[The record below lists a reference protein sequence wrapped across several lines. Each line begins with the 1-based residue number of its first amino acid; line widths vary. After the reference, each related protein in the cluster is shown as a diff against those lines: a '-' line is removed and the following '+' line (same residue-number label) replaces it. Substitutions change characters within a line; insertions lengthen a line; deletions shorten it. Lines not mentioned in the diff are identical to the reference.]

1 MKNTIK
7 EMYENGFNFKQI
19 GLELGKDPRTISK
32 IVKNN
37 DYKQKNIIRNSKYE
51 LCETYLDCENDKKYW
66 FLGLMAADGFIINK
80 NSFGI
85 SQSGFFGKRLVE
97 YLKKEL
103 EYNGPI
109 YSGSTIGENY
119 YNLTITSNHIV
130 NKLSEYN
137 IVNKKSLIYEFPNIN
152 GDDNIRDFI
161 RGYVDGDGSVGV
173 YDNGNGHQ
181 YLVISFVGTKN
192 FINKASQKIPIE
204 FSGIRE
210 LIGENCFEIRWYG
223 KKAVK
228 FCEWL
233 YSNDN
238 LYNGYKKDK
247 FINYL
252 KTHNPNFLIYENKK
266 KQVKGLIDK
275 KIKVSEI
282 VEITGIPF
290 QTIYKWKKEF

>member
-1 MKNTIK
+1 MIK
-7 EMYENGFNFKQI
+7 KMYENGFNFKQI

-32 IVKNN
+32 VVKNN
-37 DYKQKNIIRNSKYE
+37 NYIRKNVIRNSKYA
-51 LCETYLDCENDKKYW
+51 LYETYLDCEKAEKYW

-80 NSFGI
+80 NCFGI
-85 SQSGFFGKRLVE
+85 SQSGVFGKELIE

-103 EYNGPI
+103 KYGGPI
-109 YSGSTIGENY
+109 YSGSTVGENY

-137 IVNKKSLIYEFPNIN
+137 IVNKKSLIYDFPNIN
-152 GDDNIRDFI
+152 GDDKIRDFI
-161 RGYVDGDGSVGV
+161 RGYIDGDGSVGV
-173 YDNGNGHQ
+173 YDNGNGYE

-192 FINKASQKIPIE
+192 FINNTSKKIPIG
-204 FSGIRE
+204 FSSVRE

-233 YSNDN
+233 YSNEN
-238 LYNGYKKDK
+238 LYNGYKKNK

-252 KTHNPNFLIYENKK
+252 KTHNPNFLKYGDKK
-266 KQVKGLIDK
+266 KEVKELINK
-275 KIKVSEI
+275 NVKVSEI
-282 VEITGIPF
+282 VKITGIPF
-290 QTIYKWKKEF
+290 QTIYKWKKGF